1 MSKATSVIHD
11 EIIKIVPLHT
21 STKTVSANPQLTY
34 KGGPLIANVEV
45 FTIFWGSNWGTRSAE
60 MDHIN
65 NFFTAILKSSLIN
78 QLTEYNT
85 NGFTLGNGTLTGTI
99 VINVKAPKKSIT
111 DAKFQLQLQ
120 SWIKTNQSFPK
131 PGVNTLYFVY
141 TDIGVTVSMGGS
153 KSCSSFCGYHDATNN
168 NLYYAVMPYPGCSGC
183 LGGLAVQDALTATS
197 SHELC
202 EAITD
207 PVPGSGWY
215 DDNNGEI
222 GDICAWKFKELD
234 GFKVQLEWS
243 NNHNICL

>member
-1 MSKATSVIHD
+1 
-11 EIIKIVPLHT
+11 
-21 STKTVSANPQLTY
+21 
-34 KGGPLIANVEV
+34 
-45 FTIFWGSNWGTRSAE
+45 

-85 NGFTLGNGTLTGTI
+85 NGFTIGNGSLWGSI
-99 VINVKAPKKSIT
+99 VINLNAPKKSIT
-111 DAKFQLQLQ
+111 DAKMQLQLQ

-131 PGVNTLYFVY
+131 PGANSLYFIY

-153 KSCSSFCGYHDATNN
+153 KSCSSFCGYHNATKS

-183 LGGLAVQDALTATS
+183 LGGLDVQDALTATS

-215 DDNNGEI
+215 DERHLKYLDFLSFPCFSVYEKRAVYLKSLLPALLFSLFLFNSFLMNFVKNLNFYFAFLYDNI
-222 GDICAWKFKELD
+222 F
-234 GFKVQLEWS
+234 
-243 NNHNICL
+243 